1 MWSIIK
7 WLAMRFAP
15 VRWLFKVFG
24 MALFVPLA
32 LLLKTIGLPVLIVL
46 GVLALPILFL
56 LFVFGLPIMFVLLA
70 GGALMGLLFAVL
82 SVGLVVVKLAIV
94 IGLPIYLMWKL
105 FSWLFGRRRRNGDT
119 PNEPV
124 DPN

>member
-1 MWSIIK
+1 MMPVP
-7 WLAMRFAP
+7 LERP
-15 VRWLFKVFG
+15 VRHVVDHQVARDAFRAGAVVVQGVRNGAVRSPRAAAQDDRPPF
-24 MALFVPLA
+24 
-32 LLLKTIGLPVLIVL
+32 LIVL

-105 FSWLFGRRRRNGDT
+105 FSWLFGRRR
-119 PNEPV
+119 
-124 DPN
+124 